1 MMNLDAVSIV
11 IFVLLISAVVYINRK
26 KIALQKIVFPF
37 LYLILY
43 RTSFGLRLME
53 RIGRRHAALIR
64 FFGYISAGV
73 GFIGMILISY
83 SILSAVLRFLLS
95 PATVDTGFAVVLPGT
110 TVPGIG
116 HLSFWHWVISIFILA
131 VIHEFCH
138 GIMAEA
144 YGIKVKNSGWAFL
157 SVLIPIIPAAFV
169 EPDEEQVRKQK
180 DIVQYSIFAAGPIAN
195 IMLALVV
202 LLFANLVMVPIEAN
216 ITEPVG
222 FSFDVQE
229 GYPAAQA
236 GITSGTVITKV
247 NGETMTDAT
256 RFSGRMFYASA
267 PDERMVLSSAEK
279 DYEMVLAPHPDDSA
293 KGYIG
298 VQGIRNEVQVKPGY
312 EPWKGTFFWFKDLV
326 KWLFL
331 LNLFVGLINLLPLG
345 IVDGGRM
352 LHVLLSQLFPQERAN
367 RIWGIVSF
375 GFLALLLIGLAGTY
389 LKPLFG

>member
-1 MMNLDAVSIV
+1 MNADAIAIAV
-11 IFVLLISAVVYINRK
+11 FVLLISAVVFFRRK
-26 KIALQKIVFPF
+26 KVAVQKIAFPF

-53 RIGRRHAALIR
+53 RIGRRHAAVIR
-64 FFGYISAGV
+64 FLGYLSAGL
-73 GFIGMILISY
+73 GFIGMAFISY
-83 SILSAVLRFLLS
+83 SILSTVFRFLLS
-95 PATVDTGFAVVLPGT
+95 PKTVETGFALVLPGT

-116 HLSFWHWVISIFILA
+116 HLSFWHWVIAIFILA

-144 YGIKVKNSGWAFL
+144 YGIRVKNSGWAFL
-157 SVLIPIIPAAFV
+157 AVLIPIIPAAFV
-169 EPDEEQVRKQK
+169 EPDEEQVKKQK

-195 IMLALVV
+195 IALALVV
-202 LLFANLVMVPIEAN
+202 LLIANLVMVPIEGK

-222 FSFDVQE
+222 FSFAVME
-229 GYPAAQA
+229 GKPAAAA
-236 GITSGTVITKV
+236 GIPLGTIITAV
-247 NGETMTDAT
+247 NGERITDGT
-256 RFSGRMFYASA
+256 RFSGWMLYASR
-267 PDERMVLSSAEK
+267 PGEKVILSSAEK
-279 DYEMVLAPHPDDSA
+279 DYVVTLAGHPDDPSR
-293 KGYIG
+293 GYIG
-298 VQGIRNEVQVKPGY
+298 VQGIRNEVQVKQEYAAWQGV
-312 EPWKGTFFWFKDLV
+312 FFWIKDLV

-367 RIWGIVSF
+367 KIWGMVSF

-389 LKPLFG
+389 LKPLFA

>member
-11 IFVLLISAVVYINRK
+11 IFVLLISAVLYINRK

-64 FFGYISAGV
+64 VFGYISAGV
-73 GFIGMILISY
+73 GALGMLLFSY
-83 SILSAVLRFLLS
+83 PLLSALPRFL
-95 PATVDTGFAVVLPGT
+95 
-110 TVPGIG
+110 
-116 HLSFWHWVISIFILA
+116 LA
-131 VIHEFCH
+131 VIHECCH

-267 PDERMVLSSAEK
+267 PGERMVLSSAEK
-279 DYEMVLAPHPDDSA
+279 DYEMVLAPHPDDPA
-293 KGYIG
+293 RGYIG

-312 EPWKGTFFWFKDLV
+312 ESWKGTFFWFKDLV

-331 LNLFVGLINLLPLG
+331 LNLFV
-345 IVDGGRM
+345 
-352 LHVLLSQLFPQERAN
+352 
-367 RIWGIVSF
+367 W
-375 GFLALLLIGLAGTY
+375 
-389 LKPLFG
+389 